1 MKKIITRVII
11 CCITIAAIVLTVNK
25 ITDLFEDK
33 QTGTYYQFDGYYNQ
47 KPDTVDVLFVG
58 SSRVHTNINPAT
70 LWEEY
75 GIASYALGI
84 NSQPINISYY
94 VLKEALKTQH
104 PKLVVVEASQIN
116 DNYDKT
122 ESTPSVSGM
131 KHDINY
137 LKAVL
142 ERRTFDSSM
151 DTALRYPMWH
161 TRYDM
166 ISKDDFVEDAFAC
179 YPLSG
184 KAGYKGAVEHYHI
197 VAQEYTDGYKEEGA
211 VFSQSAEGD
220 FDRIVKLC
228 ADEGIDLLFILTPA
242 ASRFE
247 NIGVRDYALRKGV
260 SYLNTSDYYDEIGL
274 DVATDFIDEG
284 HLNVYGS
291 TKTSS
296 FIGRYIKDHYFI
308 DDHRGDGR
316 YISWDENVAYHYH
329 KLMNEA
335 LPTITGF
342 GTYLYMFPNDNYIVI
357 VSLLDGYDSEYI
369 GQVDALPHVL
379 CNEVIYELGGI
390 WIEDGRSL
398 LYGSFGYYDDTN
410 PYESE
415 GGISIGQNRATL
427 PGEAYMVPADW
438 NFEVGNRTFEIK
450 RDETGRY
457 IKIDGID
464 YAVKGSDGKTA
475 INSGIELVVYDKL
488 SEKVVDAVCFDA
500 SNGWAATRN
509 K

>member
-1 MKKIITRVII
+1 MKKIIIRVII
-11 CCITIAAIVLTVNK
+11 CCITIAAIV
-25 ITDLFEDK
+25 ITINRIMNLFEDK
-33 QTGTYYQFDGYYNQ
+33 QTGTYYQLDGYYNQ
-47 KPDTVDVLFVG
+47 DPDTVDVLFVG

-84 NSQPINISYY
+84 NSQPINTSYY

-131 KHDINY
+131 KYDVNY
-137 LKAVL
+137 LRAVL
-142 ERRTFDSSM
+142 ERRTFESSM
-151 DTALRYPMWH
+151 DTALKYPMWH

-197 VAQEYTDGYKEEGA
+197 VAQEYDDGYKEEGA

-220 FDRIVKLC
+220 FNRIVKLC

-242 ASRFE
+242 ACRFE
-247 NIGVRDYALRKGV
+247 NIGVKDYSIRNGV

-274 DVATDFIDEG
+274 DPAADFIDEG

-291 TKTSS
+291 VKTSS
-296 FIGRYIKDHYFI
+296 FLGKFIKACYPI
-308 DDHRGDGR
+308 EDHRGDER
-316 YISWDENVAYHYH
+316 YISWDENVNYHYQ
-329 KLMNEA
+329 KLIDNK

-342 GTYLYMFPNDNYIVI
+342 GTYLDTFPNDNYLVI
-357 VSLLDGYDSEYI
+357 VSLLDGYNSEYI
-369 GQVDALPHVL
+369 GQEDALGHVL
-379 CNEVIYELGGI
+379 CNEVVYGLGGT
-390 WIEDGRSL
+390 WIEDGKSL
-398 LYGSFGYYDDTN
+398 LCGAFGYQDDAHG
-410 PYESE
+410 SE
-415 GGISIGQNRATL
+415 AAGDIAIGFNRAELT
-427 PGEAYMVPADW
+427 ADCKMVPADW
-438 NFEVGNRTFEIK
+438 RFEVGNRTFEIK
-450 RDETGRY
+450 RDESERY

-464 YAVKGSDGKTA
+464 YAVKGRDGKNN

-488 SEKVVDAVCFDA
+488 SERVVDAVCFDA

-509 K
+509 N